1 METTQIQQVLQEV
14 DLSTSGIHYR
24 TLEDQQEYLIT
35 VVPCSTGSIIS
46 AQPSGTLFFGLNNYN
61 TSILLLTLGMIMLAI
76 TVAMLFTH
84 RNVNAMRRVIN
95 SIPLEHQSIS
105 ATNVYTYME
114 EAIFNARQKEALL
127 TARDS
132 QQRMMLRALFLKRLL
147 RGEWQA
153 ESEIM
158 NDQVQADVNLDA
170 TAYVVLLIHLWK
182 PSANDEEMTILR
194 QALSKEFGDEKALLV
209 RMSSDNI
216 ACLLLADDADLRE
229 SVEAIAEEF
238 AAQLQ
243 VTTLVS
249 STVTSLA
256 DIPQAYRQVRTMS
269 RMAQQ
274 DDPALQWYSELFQDD
289 VLYNFEYSV
298 YTETGLRNNIAAG
311 NEQGTQELLKE
322 LYEKSQQSSIYSDH
336 ALRFFAYDLYRLA
349 NHLGTGGNTLER
361 KSDLSGLRR
370 MLDAVME
377 DPKRFDAFFE
387 EIKKYCIQMCR
398 QHQNRQTGNSND
410 MLNRVMAYIDDHFA
424 DPELSVGSIA
434 DDLKVSSKYLSLFFK
449 EQTNGKISNY
459 IENKRIAYACNLLD
473 TTEMTINE
481 VALASGYALTHTF
494 RVAFKR
500 VQGITPL
507 EWKKSR
513 QMENKRRENNG

>member
-1 METTQIQQVLQEV
+1 
-14 DLSTSGIHYR
+14 
-24 TLEDQQEYLIT
+24 
-35 VVPCSTGSIIS
+35 
-46 AQPSGTLFFGLNNYN
+46 
-61 TSILLLTLGMIMLAI
+61 
-76 TVAMLFTH
+76 
-84 RNVNAMRRVIN
+84 
-95 SIPLEHQSIS
+95 
-105 ATNVYTYME
+105 
-114 EAIFNARQKEALL
+114 
-127 TARDS
+127 
-132 QQRMMLRALFLKRLL
+132 
-147 RGEWQA
+147 
-153 ESEIM
+153 
-158 NDQVQADVNLDA
+158 
-170 TAYVVLLIHLWK
+170 
-182 PSANDEEMTILR
+182 MTILR

-481 VALASGYALTHTF
+481 VVLASGYALTHTF

>member
-1 METTQIQQVLQEV
+1 
-14 DLSTSGIHYR
+14 
-24 TLEDQQEYLIT
+24 
-35 VVPCSTGSIIS
+35 
-46 AQPSGTLFFGLNNYN
+46 
-61 TSILLLTLGMIMLAI
+61 
-76 TVAMLFTH
+76 MLFTH

-170 TAYVVLLIHLWK
+170 AAYVVLLIHLWK